1 TVMNVEE
8 ALAAAED
15 LGYPVL
21 LRPSYVLGG
30 QNMIIAYTED
40 QITEYMGIITADVL
54 ENPVL
59 IDKYM
64 MGTEVEVDAICDGE
78 QYLIPGIMEHVERA
92 GVHSG
97 DSISVYPCR
106 TLSERVQ
113 QTIVRYTGMLAREL
127 KVVGMVN
134 VQYVVQNGEVYVI
147 EVNPRSSRT
156 VPYISKVTG
165 VPMVDIATR
174 LMLGEKLADQGFGVG
189 LYPAAAYVA
198 VKVPVFSFEKLAGV
212 DVQLGPEMKS
222 TGEVLGIAKTFEE
235 ALLKGLVAA
244 GYKLGERGGVLI
256 TVRDTDKPEIVAIAE
271 KFEQLGFTLYAT
283 PGTALVLNQHMVA
296 ANSVRKMS
304 EPSPNVLDLLE
315 SGQISYVIS
324 TSKGGPNP
332 AEHQSVRLRRRAIEQ
347 AY

>member
-1 TVMNVEE
+1 
-8 ALAAAED
+8 
-15 LGYPVL
+15 
-21 LRPSYVLGG
+21 
-30 QNMIIAYTED
+30 
-40 QITEYMGIITADVL
+40 
-54 ENPVL
+54 
-59 IDKYM
+59 
-64 MGTEVEVDAICDGE
+64 
-78 QYLIPGIMEHVERA
+78 
-92 GVHSG
+92 
-97 DSISVYPCR
+97 
-106 TLSERVQ
+106 
-113 QTIVRYTGMLAREL
+113 
-127 KVVGMVN
+127 
-134 VQYVVQNGEVYVI
+134 
-147 EVNPRSSRT
+147 
-156 VPYISKVTG
+156 VTG
-165 VPMVDIATR
+165 IKLANIATKIA
-174 LMLGEKLADQGFGVG
+174 LGHTLAEQGYKTGIAPEKKRW
-189 LYPAAAYVA
+189 Y

-347 AY
+347 SIACLTALDTAAALAGCLATKKSMADIELVSITDL